1 MDPNIVSIKIVHEGA
16 VSVEEGGKVIKI
28 EMDGRKTIFINLSD
42 GKGVRYKF
50 HDLIRLLELIEIGAA
65 R

>member
-1 MDPNIVSIKIVHEGA
+1 MNPDIISIKIVHDGA
-16 VSVEEGGKVIKI
+16 VSIEEGGKVIKI
-28 EMDGRKTIFINLSD
+28 EMDGRKTIWIKLSD

-50 HDLIRLLELIEIGAA
+50 HDLIRLLELIEAGAV